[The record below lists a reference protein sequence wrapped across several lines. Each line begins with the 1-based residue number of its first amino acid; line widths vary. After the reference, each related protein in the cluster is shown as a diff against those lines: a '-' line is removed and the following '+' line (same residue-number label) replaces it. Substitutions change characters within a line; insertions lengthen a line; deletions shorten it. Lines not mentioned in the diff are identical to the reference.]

1 MKNIQEQIN
10 SHPITAYGVD
20 GCHKGWFFIALKPD
34 GEIDWGLV
42 STVRE
47 LVTKSDDSDRIFI
60 DIPIGLSDSPDE
72 RLCDKEARK
81 QLGQPR
87 GSSVFRAPARYAL
100 SAETYVEACKKN
112 QEKTGKRLSQQTF
125 GIMPKIREIDD
136 LMRSYKKARHLIRE
150 IHPEICFWALNE
162 RNAMK
167 FKKSKQAG
175 IEERLAVV
183 ERIRPSARQEFNK
196 ILKCFRRK
204 DVGRDDILDAMVASV
219 TASADASAL
228 CNLPAQLMR
237 DEYGL
242 PMEMVY
248 VSASETVGKIYDT
261 TQWNFVSNP

>member
-1 MKNIQEQIN
+1 MVLHRSE
-10 SHPITAYGVD
+10 TD
-20 GCHKGWFFIALKPD
+20 GQ
-34 GEIDWGLV
+34 IDWGLV

-47 LVTKSDDSDRIFI
+47 LVTKSDYSDRIFI

-81 QLGQPR
+81 QLGKPR

-112 QEKTGKRLSQQTF
+112 QEKTGKRLPQNFEISCR
-125 GIMPKIREIDD
+125 KIREIE
-136 LMRSYKKARHLIRE
+136 YFEVIKTRHLIRE
-150 IHPEICFWALNE
+150 IHHEICFWALNE

-175 IEERLAVV
+175 IEERLAVL
-183 ERIRPSARQEFNK
+183 ERIRPSVRQEFNK
-196 ILKCFRRK
+196 ILECFRRK

-228 CNLPAQLMR
+228 YSLPAQLMR

-248 VSASETVGKIYDT
+248 VSGSEPVGKIYDT
-261 TQWNFVSNP
+261 TQ